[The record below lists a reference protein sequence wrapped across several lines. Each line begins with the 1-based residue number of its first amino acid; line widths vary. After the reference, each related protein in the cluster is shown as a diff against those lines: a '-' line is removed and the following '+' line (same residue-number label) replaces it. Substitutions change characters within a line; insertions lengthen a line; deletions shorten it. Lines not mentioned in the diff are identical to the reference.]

1 MASLGVVNPG
11 DDSVSHKCSGCSQHN
26 YVKSF
31 PWGLKTLFLMPIHKY
46 PVTCR

>member
-31 PWGLKTLFLMPIHKY
+31 PWGLKTVSDVHSQVPSHL
-46 PVTCR
+46 